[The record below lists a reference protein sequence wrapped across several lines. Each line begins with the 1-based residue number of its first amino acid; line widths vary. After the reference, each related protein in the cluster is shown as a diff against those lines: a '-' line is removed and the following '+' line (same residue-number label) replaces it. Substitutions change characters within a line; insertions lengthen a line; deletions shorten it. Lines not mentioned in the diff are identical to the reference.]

1 MTYMPRRPQGEA
13 TVSLPAALA
22 TDSAARVQVEVQA
35 AAELAWAETDFLAWN
50 SR

>member
-1 MTYMPRRPQGEA
+1 MTLGPVA
-13 TVSLPAALA
+13 TAM
-22 TDSAARVQVEVQA
+22 DSAAMARVEVQA